1 MQQTELP
8 VAPSVTF
15 ASTPDSVGIVA
26 LDDET
31 LGQVVGGALATGPGA
46 GWFVKETG
54 PGAGW

>member
-15 ASTPDSVGIVA
+15 ASTPDTVGIVA

-31 LGQVVGGALATGPGA
+31 LGQVVGGVAMGPGA
-46 GWFVKETG
+46 GWFVCSG
-54 PGAGW
+54 PGNGW